1 MLSSTEKK
9 RRGHL
14 RKKPKTAFLV
24 GGLYAL
30 VDLPIA
36 FLVAA
41 ESYIQLFN
49 LLCEKPTRKFTTFIF
64 FIFLEK

>member
-1 MLSSTEKK
+1 MCCLLQKRREAK

-49 LLCEKPTRKFTTFIF
+49 LLCEKTD
-64 FIFLEK
+64 